1 MDLIKIGTFIKEQRE
16 KLGYSQNELSEKLY
30 CTRQAISSWENGKTL
45 PDSSTLIELSNL
57 FHVSINTILCS
68 DIEGVALS
76 LIDDNKKKDSIIK
89 RILLIT
95 TIIITSLLILM
106 LSIYFINNY
115 NSIKVYKSSAESK
128 LVRIV
133 DGIII
138 STPKNTYFKLGD
150 LEYKKKDIKVNKLKL
165 YYLLNNKKHIIFESD
180 VHNRLFIDNNGY
192 KELLRKDFKEIKD
205 NIYLEINYSNNEKE
219 LLKINIKEKYSNDY
233 ILVIKEE
240 IVKEE
245 LRVAYEQEEN
255 NYLEYLNIR
264 KEDNNI
270 VKYEPKEEVIE
281 NNIIE
286 EEQVIEE
293 TEEVKIDYDE
303 IINIIKEK
311 GIKQGFTNMLEYD
324 LNDININ
331 ISEIRNS
338 IYITVTND
346 LVIEEWIYNK
356 KMNSITY
363 KLNENNEELNNKKID
378 INNILDED
386 IVIKNKMD
394 EYLKLVYES

>member
-219 LLKINIKEKYSNDY
+219 ILKINIQEKYSNDY
-233 ILVIKEE
+233 ILVIKED

-286 EEQVIEE
+286 EEQEIEE

-346 LVIEEWIYNK
+346 LVIEEWIYNN
-356 KMNSITY
+356 KMNDIVY
-363 KLNENNEELNNKKID
+363 KSYENNEEINNKKID